1 MAGQEVRAFNVAVAG
16 FAAGLVGPSRGRL
29 QGVLINAAAAC
40 AFTIRSGSATGEIIL
55 QLTLPVGWNDIYIP
69 NDGILAE
76 NGCFVSAFTG
86 AGNVMTL
93 LIE

>member
-1 MAGQEVRAFNVAVAG
+1 MAGQEDRDYKY
-16 FAAGLVGPSRGRL
+16 AASDTAALVGPSRGRL
-29 QGVLINAAAAC
+29 QGVLVNAAAAA

-55 QLTLPVGWNDIYIP
+55 QLTLPVGWNDVYIP
-69 NDGILAE
+69 NDGILAD

-86 AGNVMTL
+86 TGNVMTL

>member
-1 MAGQEVRAFNVAVAG
+1 MAGQDVRAFNVAVGDAVV
-16 FAAGLVGPSRGRL
+16 LIGPSRGRL
-29 QGVLINAAAAC
+29 QGVLVNAAAAC
-40 AFTIRSGSATGEIIL
+40 AFTIRSGSATGPIIL
-55 QLTLPVGWNDIYIP
+55 QLTLPVGWNDVYVP
-69 NDGILAE
+69 NDGILAD

>member
-1 MAGQEVRAFNVAVAG
+1 MAGQEVRAFNVAVQG

-29 QGVLINAAAAC
+29 QGVLVNAAAAC
-40 AFTIRSGSATGEIIL
+40 TFTIRSGSATGEIIL
-55 QLTLPVGWNDIYIP
+55 QLTLPTGWNDVYIP
-69 NDGILAE
+69 KDGILAD
-76 NGCFVSAFTG
+76 NGCFVAVFSG